1 MDIQVVN
8 SSGDF
13 WKGTLPLLNS
23 PPFKVSEK
31 SVVILT
37 DKKTEGRD
45 VISTCKKKQ
54 KTTTTHV
61 QLQEMSGDIIQ
72 YILLYFFLKRK
83 QITAKTNKCGFN
95 DFFFGRNKR
104 WNHQ

>member
-37 DKKTEGRD
+37 DKKLRVGM
-45 VISTCKKKQ
+45 SFPPAKKNKKQ
-54 KTTTTHV
+54 RLHMFNFKKC
-61 QLQEMSGDIIQ
+61 QEI
-72 YILLYFFLKRK
+72 
-83 QITAKTNKCGFN
+83 
-95 DFFFGRNKR
+95 
-104 WNHQ
+104 